1 MTSERADS
9 HLVPLPGS
17 GWAVWRDAQLRSAGF
32 PAAGLERF
40 SAPECAAVADAFL
53 DARAERAD
61 LEAAHAAAVAQ
72 ESKVVAEIAADPL
85 FREALTWQNPGAA
98 ARIAMEAPAGQSA
111 WQRRNRSKAK
121 DNLITRYWQRY
132 CAKNDTIGFFGPTS
146 WVSLDPEA
154 PAVRADHGDR
164 LVRARTVYFEYWAL
178 EAFASHL
185 AADPQIRPWLP
196 VGPWPHVTVD
206 GRQVLMPGRDSLPLT
221 EAEASLLARCDGRTS
236 AAAVAGDPEHA
247 SGLALLDGLAA
258 RGVIWWGV
266 NMPQNPTA
274 EKVLRATVTAITD
287 QAARERALAWLGR
300 LDTARDAVSAAAG
313 DPDNLAAALGQLDAE
328 FTSITS
334 AAAERKH
341 GQMYAGRRICY
352 EETVRDIEVTFGG
365 PVLEAM
371 AGPLGGVL
379 LPAARWLSAALADA
393 YTQAFRKLY
402 AELGGSAAAGIPLHR
417 FWAAALPLFTG
428 PGPVV
433 SGVATE
439 FGARWATLFGLD
451 QLPPG
456 TRRVTLSSA
465 ELAGPAAQLFAAPRP
480 AWAGARIHS
489 PDLQICAGSVTALAR
504 GEFTI
509 VLGELHAM
517 WPTLDNASAADR
529 HPEVARL
536 RAAAT
541 ADIGSQVV
549 PFYASWCPQFTPRM
563 ASVRSD
569 DYQLAFTPESG
580 ADPARLL
587 PAMTIT
593 VTEQRGDEQRG
604 DEHSG
609 DEHSGELIAA
619 AGDGRRWPLLEMF
632 AMPIAWSGSD
642 LFKLTRPGRHIPRIT
657 IDRMVVVRESWRTTV
672 AQAWPTKSGGLPEY
686 LAVRRLRLAL
696 GLPERLF
703 VKISTEVK
711 PVYVDLTSP
720 RYVSAL
726 ATMLRAARQ
735 RAGDG
740 AEVAMTELLP
750 GPDQAWLPAQAASAT
765 SASCGCR
772 FGTRYRPT
780 VLTAWRIDERC
791 GPGSS
796 GVLQGRMVA
805 GRDLPRRPGPP
816 REGTAGQDSRDR
828 AQPRYRPDGQD
839 RLRGAVPADRPDG
852 RLAWCTLE
860 SGLVSAS
867 ASCCPTPGR
876 CSRLSWPASRPGC
889 GSFRSPRSSGAP
901 RWSSRSG
908 SPMPGCSSRPQKR
921 SGDAR
926 PIWRWRSPAT
936 SACPSASWCTAM
948 TGRPA
953 RCRSPSIS

>member
-1 MTSERADS
+1 VAVVTIERADS

-32 PAAGLERF
+32 PAVGLDRF
-40 SAPECAAVADAFL
+40 SAPECAAAADAFL
-53 DARAERAD
+53 DGRAERAD

-72 ESKVVAEIAADPL
+72 DSKVVAEIAADPL

-132 CAKNDTIGFFGPTS
+132 CAKNDTIGFFGPTA
-146 WVSLDPEA
+146 WVSLDPDA
-154 PAVRADHGDR
+154 PAVRARHGDR

-206 GRQVLMPGRDSLPLT
+206 GRQVLMPGRDPLPLT
-221 EAEASLLARCDGRTS
+221 EAEAHLLARCDGRTC
-236 AAAVAGDPEHA
+236 AAAVAGGPEHA
-247 SGLALLDGLAA
+247 SALALLDGLAA
-258 RGVIWWGV
+258 RDVIWWGV
-266 NMPQNPTA
+266 NMPQNPGA
-274 EKVLRATVTAITD
+274 EEALRATVTAIAD
-287 QAARERALAWLGR
+287 QAARERALMWLAR

-313 DPDNLAAALGQLDAE
+313 DPDTLAAALGHLDAE
-328 FTSITS
+328 FTSITG
-334 AAAERKH
+334 AAAERRH

-371 AGPLGGVL
+371 AGPFGAVL
-379 LPAARWLSAALADA
+379 LPAARWLSAALAGA
-393 YTQAFRKLY
+393 YTRAFRTLY
-402 AELGGSAAAGIPLHR
+402 AELGGSRTAGIPLHR
-417 FWAAALPLFTG
+417 FWAAALPLLTD

-433 SGVATE
+433 SAVAAE
-439 FGARWATLFGLD
+439 FTTRWATLFGLD

-465 ELAGPAAQLFAAPRP
+465 ELAGPAAELFAAPRP

-489 PDLQICAGSVTALAR
+489 PDLHICAGSVTALAR

-517 WPTLDNASAADR
+517 WPTLDNASVADR
-529 HPEVARL
+529 HPEPARL

-541 ADIGSQVV
+541 ADIGPQIV

-593 VTEQRGDEQRG
+593 VTEQD
-604 DEHSG
+604 
-609 DEHSGELIAA
+609 GELIAA
-619 AGDGRRWPLLEMF
+619 AGDGRRWPLLAMF
-632 AMPIAWSGSD
+632 AMPMAWSGSD
-642 LFKLTRPGRHIPRIT
+642 LFKLARPGRHIPRIT
-657 IDRMVVVRESWRTTV
+657 IDRLVVVRESWRTTV
-672 AQAWPTKSGGLPEY
+672 AEAWPTRSGGLPEY
-686 LAVRRLRLAL
+686 LAARRLRLAL
-696 GLPERLF
+696 GLPEKLF

-735 RAGDG
+735 RAGDET
-740 AEVAMTELLP
+740 EVVMTELLP
-750 GPDQAWLPAQAASAT
+750 GPDQAWLP
-765 SASCGCR
+765 
-772 FGTRYRPT
+772 
-780 VLTAWRIDERC
+780 
-791 GPGSS
+791 GPGGQRYFSELR
-796 GVLQGRMVA
+796 VQV
-805 GRDLPRRPGPP
+805 RDP
-816 REGTAGQDSRDR
+816 
-828 AQPRYRPDGQD
+828 
-839 RLRGAVPADRPDG
+839 VPAD
-852 RLAWCTLE
+852 
-860 SGLVSAS
+860 GLD
-867 ASCCPTPGR
+867 R
-876 CSRLSWPASRPGC
+876 MEDR
-889 GSFRSPRSSGAP
+889 
-901 RWSSRSG
+901 
-908 SPMPGCSSRPQKR
+908 
-921 SGDAR
+921 
-926 PIWRWRSPAT
+926 
-936 SACPSASWCTAM
+936 
-948 TGRPA
+948 
-953 RCRSPSIS
+953 